1 MPKEK
6 KLDAPKM
13 PEFSPTRGG
22 FEIGPTE
29 PTPKAK
35 GENGERADPHRSDLV
50 VDIYAPK
57 EKDAK
62 H

>member
-1 MPKEK
+1 MPKNIPNKPPPENPDDKPK
-6 KLDAPKM
+6 K

-35 GENGERADPHRSDLV
+35 GED
-50 VDIYAPK
+50 
-57 EKDAK
+57 
-62 H
+62 

>member
-1 MPKEK
+1 MPKNPKDLKPEDK
-6 KLDAPKM
+6 SETDKPKM

-35 GENGERADPHRSDLV
+35 GEE
-50 VDIYAPK
+50 
-57 EKDAK
+57 
-62 H
+62 